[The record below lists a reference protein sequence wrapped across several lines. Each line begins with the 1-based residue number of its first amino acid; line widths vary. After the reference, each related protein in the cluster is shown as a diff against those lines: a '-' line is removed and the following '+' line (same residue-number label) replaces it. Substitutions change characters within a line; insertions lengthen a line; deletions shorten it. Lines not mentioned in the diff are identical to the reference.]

1 MGIVVEMNGLLYI
14 GDEIFLVNKKE
25 VKNMFLDDVVILM
38 LILKKLILKIRIRKN
53 GNKKNVF
60 CLFFVVIEQ

>member
-38 LILKKLILKIRIRKN
+38 LIFKKLILKIWIRKN

-60 CLFFVVIEQ
+60 CLFFVVIE

>member
-14 GDEIFLVNKKE
+14 GDEIFMVNKKE

-38 LILKKLILKIRIRKN
+38 LIFKKLILKIWIRKN

-60 CLFFVVIEQ
+60 CLFFVVIE

>member
-38 LILKKLILKIRIRKN
+38 LIFKKLILKIRIRKY

-60 CLFFVVIEQ
+60 CLFFVVIE

>member
-38 LILKKLILKIRIRKN
+38 LIFKKLILKIRIRKN

-60 CLFFVVIEQ
+60 CLLFVVIE

>member
-38 LILKKLILKIRIRKN
+38 LIFKKLILKIRIRKI

-60 CLFFVVIEQ
+60 CLFFVVIE